1 MRASHLT
8 FTILTAITIA
18 ALLIFANSKPQTT
31 PTVPLATPTPK
42 SPQNEPSQPPS
53 PKDPKKDHFMIG
65 NLETVIKK
73 YFTAKREGRKEKFLT
88 KSQLTDLFL
97 EFFTGATPAHIHA
110 RVLKRKRENSK
121 DKIFNTYA
129 DGNLSAK
136 SLWQDPDIF
145 QYMMVTTWVNHK
157 YQPKEF
163 SQNYVKQLLK
173 DGQIFFDK
181 KVFMYLYQD
190 FEKLDIKF
198 NKYVVRNGLDSEYIL
213 DPKTIQTKKRC
224 PKGRPIG
231 HC

>member
-1 MRASHLT
+1 MPPSHLT
-8 FTILTAITIA
+8 LTIVTAIITT
-18 ALLIFANSKPQTT
+18 ALLIPTNSKPQTL
-31 PTVPLATPTPK
+31 PTVPLASRPTSK
-42 SPQNEPSQPPS
+42 SIPDSPNQPPP
-53 PKDPKKDHFMIG
+53 PKNPSKDHFLIG
-65 NLETVIKK
+65 NLEKLIKK
-73 YFTAKREGRKEKFLT
+73 YFPPHRSSRKEKFLT
-88 KSQLTDLFL
+88 KPQLTDLFL
-97 EFFTGATPAHIHA
+97 EFFTGATPALLHA
-110 RVLKRKRENSK
+110 LVLRRKRANSQ

-129 DGNLSAK
+129 DTNASAK

-145 QYMMVTTWVNHK
+145 QYMMVQTWIAHK

-213 DPKTIQTKKRC
+213 DPKTILTKKRC
-224 PKGRPIG
+224 PKGRP
-231 HC
+231 